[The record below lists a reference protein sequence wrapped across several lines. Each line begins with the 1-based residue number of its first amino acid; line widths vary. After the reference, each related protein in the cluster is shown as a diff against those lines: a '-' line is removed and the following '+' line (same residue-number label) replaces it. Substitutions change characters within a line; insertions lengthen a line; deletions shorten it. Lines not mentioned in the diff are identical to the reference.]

1 MAKCV
6 VRSQLERIRF
16 HPAALI
22 IAVLFVG
29 SKLWSNVSYGG
40 SVATGLRSGLMGLIV
55 YALALGLIAV
65 LSKPDSEPFSACQ
78 VDQAKL
84 RSGLIWILACYALML
99 MRIVDNLQR
108 GAYIPGDPIL
118 NFVPGYAALN
128 TALGT
133 LPGGYRTAN
142 ILRGLPL
149 AILVPWLV
157 LRFLGL
163 RPETLTFDRK
173 DLKPALPFLVIYGIA
188 FVATGIDFE
197 RLLFLGYALLY
208 AGVQEEFFFRGVMQP
223 LFTAQLR
230 SSTWGLFA
238 ATLLFALLHIP
249 DYLFR
254 LYSAVPMAL
263 SGVASVAM
271 FGVLMGYGVYR
282 TGLLWPWMM
291 IHALSNV
298 LGW

>member
-1 MAKCV
+1 MCCEVAAGAD
-6 VRSQLERIRF
+6 QIP
-16 HPAALI
+16 PAALI

-40 SVATGLRSGLMGLIV
+40 SVRGLRSGLMGLIV

-238 ATLLFALLHIP
+238 QLYCSPCSISQITYFG
-249 DYLFR
+249 
-254 LYSAVPMAL
+254 YSAVPMAL

-271 FGVLMGYGVYR
+271 FGALMGYGVYR